1 MATKSTFK
9 KYKAKLYFGCNEDEK
24 HFLTEL
30 LIEFK
35 SISGNLKSF
44 NNYTYNNVLYFN
56 LYLTNTINT
65 EREFELITD
74 KFNNLF
80 KKVFHYKYKNEYNT
94 PLFSTKNN
102 NKKEYKKPIEK
113 FQFIDDN

>member
-9 KYKAKLYFGCNEDEK
+9 KYKAKLYFGCNENEK
-24 HFLTEL
+24 HFLTEQ

-35 SISGNLKSF
+35 SVSGLLKSF
-44 NNYTYNNVLYFN
+44 NTYNYNGTIYLN
-56 LYLTNTINT
+56 LYLTNVINT
-65 EREFELITD
+65 EREFENITEE
-74 KFNNLF
+74 FNKTFN
-80 KKVFHYKYKNEYNT
+80 KVFHYKYKNEYNT

-102 NKKEYKKPIEK
+102 NKKEYKKSIEK